1 VFGIW
6 VEYAR
11 DEWDV
16 SDGGVLYLWRWV
28 VFCGTAVRDAVGG
41 VVGDAVGGVVGD
53 AVGDVVGDAVGGVVG
68 DAVGDVVGDA
78 VGGVVGDA
86 NSGIVGKFEY
96 KFVSEWICVWKLL
109 YFILNQW
116 IKFW

>member
-1 VFGIW
+1 MFGIW

-28 VFCGTAVRDAVGG
+28 VFCRTAVRDAVGGVVGDADGG

-53 AVGDVVGDAVGGVVG
+53 AD
-68 DAVGDVVGDA
+68 
-78 VGGVVGDA
+78 
-86 NSGIVGKFEY
+86 SGIVG
-96 KFVSEWICVWKLL
+96 
-109 YFILNQW
+109 
-116 IKFW
+116 

>member
-6 VEYAR
+6 VEYAW

-28 VFCGTAVRDAVGG
+28 VFCGTTVRDAVGG
-41 VVGDAVGGVVGD
+41 VVGDAVDSSVGD
-53 AVGDVVGDAVGGVVG
+53 ADSGV
-68 DAVGDVVGDA
+68 
-78 VGGVVGDA
+78 
-86 NSGIVGKFEY
+86 VGKFEY
-96 KFVSEWICVWKLL
+96 KFVSEWICVRKLL

>member
-1 VFGIW
+1 MFGIW
-6 VEYAR
+6 VECAR

-28 VFCGTAVRDAVGG
+28 VFCGTAVRDAVG
-41 VVGDAVGGVVGD
+41 
-53 AVGDVVGDAVGGVVG
+53 DVVGDAVGGVVG
-68 DAVGDVVGDA
+68 YAD
-78 VGGVVGDA
+78 
-86 NSGIVGKFEY
+86 SGIVGKFEY
-96 KFVSEWICVWKLL
+96 KFVSEWICVGKLL